1 MEENLIIEPD
11 WSNYFCGNIFILQ
24 ASVTFWVSSQ
34 WELSPSPGGAGRAQ
48 CRCPGRIPEV
58 GRAQSQGCTGPGK
71 GAAVLP
77 RAWAAQGCLTGAASV
92 NSVILEWMEKWHLDP
107 ISSVRMCEMGH
118 SAPVPTTSCVLLS
131 ARLGSL
137 GLAGRVK
144 RLKTFC
150 VSIPAGNL
158 CSAKADCSVYRI
170 LVISLWQFWSIF

>member
-48 CRCPGRIPEV
+48 CPCPGRIPEV
-58 GRAQSQGCTGPGK
+58 GRAQSSGCAGPGK

-107 ISSVRMCEMGH
+107 ISSVRMCEMGTPH
-118 SAPVPTTSCVLLS
+118 ELCPAVCKIGIIGISRKSQEVENFLCINSC
-131 ARLGSL
+131 R
-137 GLAGRVK
+137 
-144 RLKTFC
+144 
-150 VSIPAGNL
+150 
-158 CSAKADCSVYRI
+158 
-170 LVISLWQFWSIF
+170 